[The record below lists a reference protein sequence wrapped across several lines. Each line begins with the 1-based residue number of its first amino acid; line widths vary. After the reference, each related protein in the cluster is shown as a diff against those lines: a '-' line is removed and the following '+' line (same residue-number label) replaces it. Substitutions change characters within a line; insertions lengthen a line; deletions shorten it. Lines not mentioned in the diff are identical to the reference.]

1 MITSVARAAAL
12 LAVLA
17 VLTGCVRFES
27 SNNFSTDNTVTQEIV
42 LALTPAAA
50 DQMGIDL
57 DTLTAEAFT
66 APGSSG
72 LGIDPSKV
80 VIEDYV
86 EGDRRGVRIVAT
98 DLTLEE
104 FNAASQSG
112 AGEVGQG
119 LGTPM
124 TVAREGDVY
133 VITIPEDPNR
143 DLSGVQG
150 AGSIGLIADSI
161 DFSITFTFPGP
172 VKSTTAGR
180 AEGKK
185 VVLGIED
192 LLTPEE
198 IVIRGQATE
207 GIAWAPILKW
217 TGIGAVALLI
227 ILGAALLIWQDKRRT
242 SHNTLP
248 PPVVTPH
255 GDDDAV
261 TGSGDQDGRM
271 DQAP

>member
-112 AGEVGQG
+112 AG
-119 LGTPM
+119 
-124 TVAREGDVY
+124 
-133 VITIPEDPNR
+133 
-143 DLSGVQG
+143 
-150 AGSIGLIADSI
+150 
-161 DFSITFTFPGP
+161 
-172 VKSTTAGR
+172 
-180 AEGKK
+180 
-185 VVLGIED
+185 
-192 LLTPEE
+192 
-198 IVIRGQATE
+198 
-207 GIAWAPILKW
+207 
-217 TGIGAVALLI
+217 
-227 ILGAALLIWQDKRRT
+227 
-242 SHNTLP
+242 
-248 PPVVTPH
+248 
-255 GDDDAV
+255 
-261 TGSGDQDGRM
+261 
-271 DQAP
+271 